1 MDYTKGRT
9 MFSIAGILAK
19 FSMPSF
25 KTIIISM
32 AVAFFLTTLVLL
44 HLSNN
49 KVDRLNKDLGT
60 ATASI
65 KTAVSANV
73 ELASQIKND
82 VITKQQSIDAVVNT
96 YTQKEINGVT
106 FSNISKKR
114 NTSIMAITA
123 NYKGTD
129 TGNIVEENNAISSIQ
144 INKIWDAYCAATN
157 QSENCK

>member
-1 MDYTKGRT
+1 
-9 MFSIAGILAK
+9 MFSLTGILAK

-25 KTIIISM
+25 KTILISM
-32 AVAFFLTTLVLL
+32 AVAFLLTTLVLL

-49 KVDRLNKDLGT
+49 KVDNLNKDLGT
-60 ATASI
+60 ATASV

-73 ELASQIKND
+73 ELLSQIKND
-82 VITKQQSIDAVVNT
+82 GITQQQSIDAVVNT
-96 YTQKEINGVT
+96 YAQKETNSVT

-114 NTSIMAITA
+114 DTSIAAILA
-123 NYKGTD
+123 NYKGAD

-144 INKIWDAYCAATN
+144 INKVWDAYCAATN